1 MIVPN
6 INIHTSIYIYIR
18 TITLE
23 PAEPIIS
30 QLVFFKLLSWTDNQH
45 FTNALHLSSADIK
58 PSLAMMVSK
67 KEKNP
72 KPCIQKKD
80 RLMVIFSSGMRNPTY
95 TNIKVCDI
103 YIYCMCIY
111 RVYYIYKKHKK
122 KKKKKMK
129 MNKNAKMNQNTKKKE
144 EEEENEQEH
153 GKEEEE
159 EGKENEQEHEKKRN

>member
-103 YIYCMCIY
+103 YIVCVYTVYIIY
-111 RVYYIYKKHKK
+111 I
-122 KKKKKMK
+122 
-129 MNKNAKMNQNTKKKE
+129 
-144 EEEENEQEH
+144 
-153 GKEEEE
+153 
-159 EGKENEQEHEKKRN
+159 